1 MAYTNPS
8 YYAEI
13 KKKNRKPNQLQKQSP
28 MRFFICSE
36 WPKLCI
42 GLLRIYYSFP
52 NAGGKLL
59 GFIFGGK
66 GRFPGKNRKESRMR
80 MKPTPEVV
88 GGFRD
93 RK

>member
-1 MAYTNPS
+1 
-8 YYAEI
+8 
-13 KKKNRKPNQLQKQSP
+13 

-66 GRFPGKNRKESRMR
+66 GRFPGKSSKRIQNEDETNSRS
-80 MKPTPEVV
+80 
-88 GGFRD
+88 GGWI
-93 RK
+93 